1 MQASSRGVEW
11 GVAWESPD
19 KEVTMQNC
27 AVAAPSFMPS
37 GYSFTLDARRST
49 MPSWSLGLSQSY
61 FPLLYTHTLALAR
74 IREMSNCL
82 AVSSATC
89 MLRCINASLW
99 IRRSAST
106 PGRARRRPSGP
117 TRRLMI
123 SHAGGERVTRIVRHF
138 VALATHLG
146 PPSREPSYFEGA
158 IILRGS
164 HHVQGI
170 Y

>member
-1 MQASSRGVEW
+1 MQINIANGKKLSRVLASEALMQASSRGVEW

-82 AVSSATC
+82 AVFQC
-89 MLRCINASLW
+89 NLHASLHQCFTLDPQER
-99 IRRSAST
+99 INTGKGEAEALRANAQVDDQPRRW
-106 PGRARRRPSGP
+106 
-117 TRRLMI
+117 
-123 SHAGGERVTRIVRHF
+123 
-138 VALATHLG
+138 
-146 PPSREPSYFEGA
+146 
-158 IILRGS
+158 
-164 HHVQGI
+164 
-170 Y
+170 